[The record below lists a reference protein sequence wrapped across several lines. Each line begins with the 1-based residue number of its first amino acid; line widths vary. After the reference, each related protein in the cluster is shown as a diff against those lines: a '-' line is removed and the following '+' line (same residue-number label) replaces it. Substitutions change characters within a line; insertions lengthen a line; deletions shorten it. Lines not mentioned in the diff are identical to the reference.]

1 MNMKRNIS
9 LFLLACVAIVSM
21 AQARLGFDGEEHAL
35 VGIYVKDLSTG
46 KVIASNNEGVAML
59 PASVMKTVTAASAL
73 SILGPEFTFTTPV
86 YLYGRPDD
94 ADPTVWRG
102 NLVIESCGDPTIDS
116 KQFKGQPSLW
126 REISHGLDNL
136 GVRRITGK
144 VIIQQT
150 LLDAGCLPNWEIE
163 DVPWA
168 YGAGLYGFNFHDN
181 MFALWPATLKTEP
194 FQPGLQV
201 TVGEN
206 EDGTDMMRGIDSGK
220 MSIWGRNPQNAKWRE
235 ECSMPDPAAAY
246 LHLMGENLK
255 GKGIAVDG
263 EEISDDTSRRLV
275 CMHNSPMCQDML
287 RETLVVSHNLFAEGM
302 LRALA
307 EGGSRS
313 EALKAQDDKLTAMG
327 VNTRYNK
334 ILDGSGL
341 SRGDRVQP
349 RFVSDVLQAM
359 AKSKYA
365 SQYVAMFPR
374 AGVDGTVSGLL
385 SKTRLK
391 GQLALKSGSMGAVQ
405 CFGGYKLDAQ
415 GKPTHTVVILVNAFY
430 CPRSRVRA
438 AIEKFLLDT
447 F

>member
-1 MNMKRNIS
+1 MKRNLTI
-9 LFLLACVAIVSM
+9 LFFALAAILSF

-35 VGIYVKDLSTG
+35 VGIYVKNLATG
-46 KVIASNNEGVAML
+46 KVIASNNEGVAMI

-94 ADPTVWRG
+94 ADKSVWRG

-116 KQFKGQPSLW
+116 KQFSDQPALW
-126 REISHGLDNL
+126 CEISYGLDNL
-136 GVRRITGK
+136 GIRRITGK

-150 LLDAGCLPNWEIE
+150 LIDAGCLPTWEIE

-194 FQPGLQV
+194 YQPGLQV
-201 TVGEN
+201 TVGDS
-206 EDGTDMMRGIDSGK
+206 EDGTDMVRGIDSFK
-220 MSIWGRNPQNAKWRE
+220 MSVWGRNPQNAKWSE
-235 ECSMPDPAAAY
+235 ECSMPDPASAY
-246 LHLMGENLK
+246 LYLISENLK
-255 GKGIAVDG
+255 NKGIMVDG
-263 EEISDDTSRRLV
+263 GEVADDSSRRLV
-275 CMHNSPMCQDML
+275 CMHNSPMCQDVL
-287 RETLVVSHNLFAEGM
+287 RETLEVSHNLFAEGM
-302 LRALA
+302 LRAIA

-313 EALKAQDDKLTAMG
+313 EALEVQDDKLKAMG

-341 SRGDRVQP
+341 SRGDRLQP
-349 RFVSDVLQAM
+349 RFVSDVLQSM
-359 AKSKYA
+359 AKGKYA
-365 SQYVAMFPR
+365 LQYLELFPR
-374 AGVDGTVSGLL
+374 AGVEGTVAGLL

-391 GQLALKSGSMGAVQ
+391 GQFALKSGSMSAVQ
-405 CFGGYKLDAQ
+405 CFAGYKLDAQ
-415 GKPTHTVVILVNAFY
+415 GKPTHTVVIMVNAFY
-430 CPRSRVRA
+430 CPRSNVRA
-438 AIEKFLLDT
+438 SIEKFLLDT